1 MRTRSLLVLA
11 VALLVAACQTQK
23 IYQVE
28 RSRTYAQDKQAVWD
42 RLLAF
47 LERNQIAVTSADL
60 ASGRIAAERRD
71 FEDQG
76 WADCERRRVYESS
89 GGGSRMS
96 WALRVDRDLA
106 LQVDVAENAG
116 ATAGE
121 RRRELRR
128 GADQRRVV
136 RALHAALPVHRARWS
151 ALCSTHWATRSRP
164 VRRRMRRR
172 TEAIA

>member
-23 IYQVE
+23 VYQIE

-47 LERNQIAVTSADL
+47 LERNHIAVTSADP
-60 ASGRIAAERRD
+60 ASGRIAGERRD

-76 WADCERRRVYESS
+76 WADCERRRVYEGS

-116 ATAGE
+116 ATQVSVDASFAE
-121 RRRELRR
+121 EQIS
-128 GADQRRVV
+128 GASFEHFMQPCRSTGTLE
-136 RALHAALPVHRARWS
+136 RALLDALGDPVAASPTQVAP
-151 ALCSTHWATRSRP
+151 TD
-164 VRRRMRRR
+164 
-172 TEAIA
+172 